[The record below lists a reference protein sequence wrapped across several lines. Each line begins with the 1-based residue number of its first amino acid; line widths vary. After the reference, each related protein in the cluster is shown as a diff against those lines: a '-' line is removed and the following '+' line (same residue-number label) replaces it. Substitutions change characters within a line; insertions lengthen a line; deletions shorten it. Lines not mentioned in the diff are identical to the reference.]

1 MLHCRQ
7 VTAWVMA
14 CRQPGT
20 VQPGTVPPG
29 TAQPGTAQPVYN
41 FAIHRRQAASVVSLC
56 IYINGKMALHACAQM
71 RKYTNTRA
79 ISLLVAVG
87 TKARCWTNTNT
98 IYWAEYKLVLINLPG
113 SEYAICILYPTCGGQ
128 SKLIPIG
135 PILQK

>member
-20 VQPGTVPPG
+20 VQPG

-79 ISLLVAVG
+79 ISLFVAVG
-87 TKARCWTNTNT
+87 TKAGCWTNTNT
-98 IYWAEYKLVLINLPG
+98 IYWAEYKLVLNNNCQDLLLP
-113 SEYAICILYPTCGGQ
+113 EYAICILYPTCGGQ